1 MQLSAIELRKGFL
14 VTYQSRITTVIHW
27 NAWKSDRRSKI
38 QMKVKDLLT
47 GRVSEITCQA
57 DDKYE
62 ILESERIALSH
73 SYQDGND
80 EVFYTP
86 EGEEYRCPVPAVED
100 VLKWKAERYDGLLV
114 DGKLLTV
121 AAPPS
126 VIATVTDTTPPI
138 KGVLNGLKDAVLD
151 NGLTVKVGMVINIGD
166 RVRID
171 TETMEYKERVNK

>member
-1 MQLSAIELRKGFL
+1 MQLSAMELRKGFL
-14 VTYQSRITTVIHW
+14 VSYQGRINTVIFW
-27 NAWKSDRRSKI
+27 NLWKSDRRSKV
-38 QMKVKDLLT
+38 QLKVKDLLS
-47 GRVSEITCQA
+47 GRVSEITAQA

-62 ILESERIALSH
+62 VLESETLTLSH

-86 EGEEYRCPVPAVED
+86 EGEEWRCPVAAVED
-100 VLKWKAERYDGLLV
+100 VIKWKAESYNGLLV
-114 DGKLLTV
+114 DGKLVTV
-121 AAPPS
+121 TPPQS
-126 VIATVTDTTPPI
+126 VVATVVETTPPI

-166 RVRID
+166 KVRVD